1 MNEQFNYIDKIIKEA
16 CVEKKEASLDIDK
29 HPIDKLDIL
38 IAECNS
44 ENYKQTIESI
54 KEIIKINPEL
64 IEELLDQ
71 IDTQKKIA
79 ELEREKSQKIENGEA
94 RLEESLKW
102 SGKLKAL
109 NKLNLAV
116 NEKNENLDGDKK

>member
-1 MNEQFNYIDKIIKEA
+1 M
-16 CVEKKEASLDIDK
+16 
-29 HPIDKLDIL
+29 
-38 IAECNS
+38 
-44 ENYKQTIESI
+44 
-54 KEIIKINPEL
+54 
-64 IEELLDQ
+64 EEFLDQ